1 MMNLFRSKAIKW
13 IRQHDSMQCGV
24 ACLAMICRHYGKC
37 YSLEYLDGF
46 CHANVAGVS
55 MLGIAEGAGCVGLK
69 PRLSQR
75 PQMNLWKS
83 SYPAYCIGTRI
94 ILWCSMTFPEME
106 DATEW
111 LTPERSDRL
120 LPE

>member
-24 ACLAMICRHYGKC
+24 ACLAMICRHYGKR

-55 MLGIAEGAGCVGLK
+55 MLGIAEGAGCGDWK
-69 PRLSQR
+69 PRLSQQ
-75 PQMNLWKS
+75 PQMNLGIS
-83 SYPAYCIGTRI
+83 SCLAYCIGTRI
-94 ILWCSMTFPEME
+94 ILWCFMTFPEME

-111 LTPERSDRL
+111 LTPGKV
-120 LPE
+120 